1 MHLLLQ
7 KDSEINQ
14 GYSTM
19 EGLCWVCCMS
29 HQMMGLKSRRG
40 EGPTVTTSKNAAVPH
55 HSHLQLAKSAGGA
68 SPVVPTDLDASS
80 SICPT
85 EGKGLTASRKVFLS
99 PASFSPAQPT
109 PRVLRLKRPDTTNG
123 LPASPCPQIFLHSR
137 QGGSRLRPTAHRQG
151 GNYCLNSGIS

>member
-40 EGPTVTTSKNAAVPH
+40 EGPTATTSKNAAVPH
-55 HSHLQLAKSAGGA
+55 HSHLQPAKSAGGA

-109 PRVLRLKRPDTTNG
+109 PRVLRLSKAARHHQWA
-123 LPASPCPQIFLHSR
+123 ASITMPPNISALMSGWLSASANSPQTGR
-137 QGGSRLRPTAHRQG
+137 
-151 GNYCLNSGIS
+151 